1 MLYRTVKAED
11 FDSLYAIEEICFQ
24 PPLRFSRSY
33 MRRIINAPGGA
44 TWIAE
49 EKGTMAGF
57 AVSEWTPVKSEVVA
71 YLQTIEVAPPMRK
84 RGVAG
89 ELLGRIEMSAHAAGA
104 STLWLHVD
112 IVNAPAIRLYE
123 RHGYAF
129 YGEEDHYYGPG
140 RGALIYRK
148 RLETSIAG

>member
-1 MLYRTVKAED
+1 MLYRTFKPED
-11 FDSLYAIEEICFQ
+11 FDSLYAIEETCFLA
-24 PPLRFSRSY
+24 PLRFTRNY
-33 MRRIINAPGGA
+33 MRRIIDAPNGA

-49 EKGTMAGF
+49 EAGTMAGF
-57 AVSEWTPVKSEVVA
+57 AVAEWTPMKSEVVA
-71 YLQTIEVAPPMRK
+71 YLQTIEVAPAMRK

-89 ELLGRIEMSAHAAGA
+89 ELLRRIEMSVGAAGA

-112 IVNAPAIRLYE
+112 TVNAPAIRLYE

-129 YGEEDHYYGPG
+129 YGGEDHYYGPG

-148 RLETSIAG
+148 VIEAAIAG